1 MCEIAK
7 ATLNF
12 TNIASNSISAQIVAQ
27 YGCIGIGE
35 KFEQGRSKTQVEHGW
50 TVGEP
55 PNSL

>member
-12 TNIASNSISAQIVAQ
+12 TNIASNSINAQIVAQ
-27 YGCIGIGE
+27 YGCIGE
-35 KFEQGRSKTQVEHGW
+35 KFEQGRSKTQVEHAW
-50 TVGEP
+50 TEGEP